1 MVEGGRGAYLKNEI
15 LETDGWRLVQLI
27 YQAAIEAIGKAREH
41 LREGAIQARSR
52 QITRASELVAELA
65 LSLDHNAG
73 GSLSRNLA
81 ELYDYMQRLLQEAN
95 FRQIEPPL
103 VEAQDLL
110 RTLLEAW
117 QEAAPAALACSTNL
131 APYSREAERVPVDCL
146 G

>member
-1 MVEGGRGAYLKNEI
+1 MPEGGRGAYLKNEI
-15 LETDGWRLVQLI
+15 LETDGWRLVELV
-27 YQAAIEAIGKAREH
+27 YQAAIEAIGKARQH

-81 ELYDYMQRLLQEAN
+81 ELYDYIQRLLQEAN

-103 VEAQDLL
+103 IEAQHLL

-117 QEAAPAALACSTNL
+117 QEAAPAALASSSP
-131 APYSREAERVPVDCL
+131 AAYSQQSERVPVDCL